1 MKFVKVGSIIGFV
14 VGALPLLAFAFFSP
28 GVDSEGLLD
37 YVALTFGL
45 VTLFG
50 LIASALHQKWMWG
63 FVVLQVVL
71 IGLVFYET
79 FSDAALY
86 VGT

>member
-14 VGALPLLAFAFFSP
+14 VGALPLLASAFFSP
-28 GVDSEGLLD
+28 GVDSEGLLG

-63 FVVLQVVL
+63 LVVLQVVL